1 MLSLLSNGK
10 YHFMFSNWWVR
21 ELPGH
26 NHCHCRLAPGR
37 PGHGPTHQSKLR
49 DIVNICLHVRPDSD
63 LFDSFH
69 IKHNQKDFSKWWYI
83 HQGPLEKQAQG
94 FKGLNKGYQ
103 NVFSNL
109 SYMLHRKKIRYTFLW
124 VKFIHLIFGGAIQEL
139 VVPSWQSSFSRTRTL
154 DRRLDVIDSSVCAMI
169 ISSSVN
175 CVACVACAY

>member
-1 MLSLLSNGK
+1 
-10 YHFMFSNWWVR
+10 MFSSWCVQ
-21 ELPGH
+21 ELSGH

-103 NVFSNL
+103 NGFSNL
-109 SYMLHRKKIRYTFLW
+109 SYMFHRKKIRYTFLW
-124 VKFIHLIFGGAIQEL
+124 VNFIHLIFYYFSFDFGDCHSLICNEQYKKLIKRVIILEFLEL
-139 VVPSWQSSFSRTRTL
+139 EQVW
-154 DRRLDVIDSSVCAMI
+154 
-169 ISSSVN
+169 
-175 CVACVACAY
+175 Y